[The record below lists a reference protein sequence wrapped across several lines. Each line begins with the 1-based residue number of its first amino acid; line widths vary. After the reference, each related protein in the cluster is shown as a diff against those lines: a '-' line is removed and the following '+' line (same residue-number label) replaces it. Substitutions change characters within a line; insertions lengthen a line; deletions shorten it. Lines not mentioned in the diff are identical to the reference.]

1 MALHRARRARLQ
13 DRVRARLRVL
23 DARARQRDRSGV
35 HAHREH
41 VHRRVRAPLAA
52 DLRCPDMNG
61 PAAELQI
68 SVAWIT
74 PHIQDIVPLRVKPGT
89 TVGQAI
95 AASGLLAAYAIDAT
109 TLSIAVA
116 GKRRPMDALVA
127 DG

>member
-1 MALHRARRARLQ
+1 
-13 DRVRARLRVL
+13 
-23 DARARQRDRSGV
+23 
-35 HAHREH
+35 
-41 VHRRVRAPLAA
+41 
-52 DLRCPDMNG
+52 MN
-61 PAAELQI
+61 ASATELQI

-116 GKRRPMDALVA
+116 GKRRAMDSPVA
-127 DG
+127 DGERIDLLRPLTADAKEARRKRALRQRARQDS